1 MSIEKFFPDLAIRQ
15 RLYSGP
21 LAVHIDA
28 FAERLTIRGYA
39 ASTARER
46 LRLIANL
53 SRWLDR
59 HKLAAGSLNEPCI
72 CQFLDDR
79 SRRGYAARDNA
90 STCRILLAYLRE
102 DGCVPAAPTIIDD
115 SPFYSIEHDYAKYLS
130 QERGLAPATLLN
142 YLPIVRRF
150 LTERFGAGPVKLNA
164 LCAQDVH
171 QFILRQAHKVSP
183 GHAKLIVTALRS
195 LLRYLHQRG
204 DMAMDLAGAI
214 PGIANWRLTHLPKA
228 LTAEQVESLLAC
240 CDQSTATGQR
250 NYAILLLLARLGLRA
265 GEVVAMTLDDIQ
277 WETGLLTVRGKG
289 LHHETLPLPQDVG
302 EALAHYLRYRRP
314 QCKTRRV
321 FIRLRA
327 PHQGFTTS
335 AAICDV
341 VRRAL
346 ARAGLNPAC
355 KGAHLLRHSLA
366 TRMLSN
372 GASLAEIGAIL
383 RHRQPQTTQ
392 IYAKVD
398 VKALRTLAQPWP
410 GGVA

>member
-21 LAVHIDA
+21 LAAHIDA
-28 FAERLTIRGYA
+28 FAERLTTQGYT

-102 DGCVPAAPTIIDD
+102 DGCIPAAPTITDD

-150 LTERFGAGPVKLNA
+150 LIERFGADPVKLNA
-164 LCAQDVH
+164 LCAQDAH
-171 QFILRQAHKVSP
+171 QFILRHAHKVSP
-183 GHAKLIVTALRS
+183 GYAKLIVTVLRS
-195 LLRYLHQRG
+195 LLRYLYQRG
-204 DMAMDLAGAI
+204 ELAMDLAGAI

-228 LTAEQVESLLAC
+228 LTAEQVEHLLAC

-277 WETGLLTVRGKG
+277 WETGLLTIRGKG
-289 LHHETLPLPQDVG
+289 LRHETLPLPHEVG

-372 GASLAEIGAIL
+372 GASLAEIGDIL
-383 RHRQPQTTQ
+383 RHRQLQTTQ

>member
-1 MSIEKFFPDLAIRQ
+1 
-15 RLYSGP
+15 
-21 LAVHIDA
+21 
-28 FAERLTIRGYA
+28 
-39 ASTARER
+39 
-46 LRLIANL
+46 
-53 SRWLDR
+53 
-59 HKLAAGSLNEPCI
+59 
-72 CQFLDDR
+72 
-79 SRRGYAARDNA
+79 
-90 STCRILLAYLRE
+90 
-102 DGCVPAAPTIIDD
+102 
-115 SPFYSIEHDYAKYLS
+115 
-130 QERGLAPATLLN
+130 
-142 YLPIVRRF
+142 
-150 LTERFGAGPVKLNA
+150 
-164 LCAQDVH
+164 
-171 QFILRQAHKVSP
+171 
-183 GHAKLIVTALRS
+183 
-195 LLRYLHQRG
+195 
-204 DMAMDLAGAI
+204 MAMDLASAI

-228 LTAEQVESLLAC
+228 LTAEQVESLLLC

-250 NYAILLLLARLGLRA
+250 DHAILLLLARLGLRA

-289 LHHETLPLPQDVG
+289 LRHETLPLPQDVG

-314 QCKTRRV
+314 QCTTRRV

-335 AAICDV
+335 AAICNV

-372 GASLAEIGAIL
+372 GASLAEIGDIL